1 MSQTYSDV
9 DASADPAEAV
19 AWQERMSRWPAVAAY
34 PAACVWCDLARAWP
48 VGVPLGRPLARGTA
62 SQGRR
67 RNLLPGPT
75 VWAATMA
82 RPQGA

>member
-9 DASADPAEAV
+9 DASGDPAEAV

-48 VGVPLGRPLARGTA
+48 VGCRWAVRWLV
-62 SQGRR
+62 GRR
-67 RNLLPGPT
+67 RRDAGGTSCQGLRR
-75 VWAATMA
+75 WAATMA